1 MPTPEQLLA
10 GLREIANQWRPLAM
24 IWHAY
29 FGVIA
34 VALLAGVRPS
44 KRLCGL
50 GLGLPLLSVSVM
62 AWVSSNPFNGII
74 FGLMGLMVVYFSL
87 KLPCERVQVS
97 PMTILLPG
105 IILFLFGW
113 VYPHF
118 LNSPSIL
125 AYLYSAPTG
134 LIPCPTLSIVI
145 GLFLILN
152 GLGSK
157 PLSFILAI
165 AGLFYGIFGVFR
177 LGVTIDLFLGLGAIT
192 VLMLIKR
199 IPAAPEKT

>member
-1 MPTPEQLLA
+1 MPTPEQLLS

-34 VALLAGVRPS
+34 IALLAGARPP

-50 GLGLPLLSVSVM
+50 VLGLPLLSVSVM
-62 AWVSSNPFNGII
+62 AWMSSNPFNGLI
-74 FGLMGLMVVYFSL
+74 FGLLGLMVVYFSL
-87 KLPCERVQVS
+87 RLPCERVQMS
-97 PMTILLPG
+97 PMMILLPG

-118 LNSPSIL
+118 LNSPSVL
-125 AYLYSAPTG
+125 AYAFSAPTG

-152 GLGSK
+152 GLGSR

-177 LGVTIDLFLGLGAIT
+177 LGVTIDLVLGLGALT
-192 VLMLIKR
+192 VLMFMKR
-199 IPAAPEKT
+199 IPAAAKKV